1 MQISKDLVARML
13 KTFNKKKILKTFLRE
28 ALVQKKMPFSN
39 KNLLKLFNLIGGE
52 QSLNVV
58 YFLDAQ
64 ITVFTSE
71 TLQSNPS
78 ESENGEFQFQRFL
91 FKVSEFFEE
100 E

>member
-1 MQISKDLVARML
+1 M
-13 KTFNKKKILKTFLRE
+13 
-28 ALVQKKMPFSN
+28 
-39 KNLLKLFNLIGGE
+39 
-52 QSLNVV
+52 NVV

-71 TLQSNPS
+71 TLQSDPS
-78 ESENGEFQFQRFL
+78 ESENREFQFQRFL